1 MARNGQYPREWYEW
15 MYLQPAHQ
23 VTRLAHDQVP
33 GDMED
38 ELRER
43 GIVFKWPMSGGR
55 LQVTFAGLLCADQVM
70 RDRHLNAKPEILS
83 DDQRNA
89 RNVGKVAESR
99 EQREQRKQKERVDR
113 EAWLAERRRE
123 REAKYGRPPEKVRQE
138 QNAKRRAERSALIAE
153 RKELKKAF
161 MDTRPLLT
169 TDCEACGSEIEYK
182 ILRIFDVN
190 KRYECL
196 ICGQKVKPL
205 KRRLGGGR
213 LPVIMI
219 PGSGFCA
226 VVCRD
231 CVNYCSSCWTKPTYK
246 HIMKVYGVDLR
257 D

>member
-1 MARNGQYPREWYEW
+1 MMARNGQYPREWYEW

-89 RNVGKVAESR
+89 RDVGKVAESR

-113 EAWLAERRRE
+113 EAWLAERRKE
-123 REAKYGRPPEKVRQE
+123 REAKYGRPPEKVRQG
-138 QNAKRRAERSALIAE
+138 QKAKRGGERSAPFAE
-153 RKELKKAF
+153 RKGIKKGVF
-161 MDTRPLLT
+161 GMRPL
-169 TDCEACGSEIEYK
+169 
-182 ILRIFDVN
+182 F
-190 KRYECL
+190 
-196 ICGQKVKPL
+196 
-205 KRRLGGGR
+205 
-213 LPVIMI
+213 
-219 PGSGFCA
+219 
-226 VVCRD
+226 
-231 CVNYCSSCWTKPTYK
+231 
-246 HIMKVYGVDLR
+246 
-257 D
+257 